1 MIIVTKMYEMLEQ
14 EHFDFTSLK
23 ERSFD
28 YAAWEKKVNDCYQA
42 AAPGIIA
49 FRRKNTEN
57 NLSERNKR
65 LTT

>member
-1 MIIVTKMYEMLEQ
+1 MLEQ

-49 FRRKNTEN
+49 LEEKKHRKIIFP
-57 NLSERNKR
+57 RKK
-65 LTT
+65 